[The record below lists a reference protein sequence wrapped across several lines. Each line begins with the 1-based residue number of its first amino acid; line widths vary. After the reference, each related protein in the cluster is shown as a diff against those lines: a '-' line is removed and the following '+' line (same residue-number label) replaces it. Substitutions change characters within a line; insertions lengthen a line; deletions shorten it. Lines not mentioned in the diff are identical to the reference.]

1 MNSSQPRK
9 ILIAEDNLVSRELLH
24 ELLELDG
31 HEVVDAIN
39 GREALDLLEKEPT
52 VQIVLLDLDMPV
64 LDGFGALQQLR
75 LRPGFELIAAVA
87 VTAHAMLG
95 DRERILNAGFD
106 GYVSKP
112 IDRQALRDELARVS
126 NVRTQ
131 PQRSAAASHGPSVR

>member
-1 MNSSQPRK
+1 M
-9 ILIAEDNLVSRELLH
+9 VSRELLH

-31 HEVVDAIN
+31 YDVVDAIN

-52 VQIVLLDLDMPV
+52 VQVVLLDLDMPV

-75 LRPGFELIAAVA
+75 QRPGFSLVAAVA

-95 DRERILNAGFD
+95 DRERILSAGFD

-112 IDRQALRDELARVS
+112 IDRQTLRDELTRVS
-126 NVRTQ
+126 NVRT
-131 PQRSAAASHGPSVR
+131 

>member
-1 MNSSQPRK
+1 MNQSVARK
-9 ILIAEDNLVSRELLH
+9 ILIAEDNMVSRELLH

-31 HEVVDAIN
+31 YDVVDAIN

-52 VQIVLLDLDMPV
+52 VQVVLLDLDMPV

-75 LRPGFELIAAVA
+75 QRPGFSLVAAVA

-95 DRERILNAGFD
+95 DRERILSAGFD

-112 IDRQALRDELARVS
+112 IDRQTLRDELTRVS
-126 NVRTQ
+126 NVRT
-131 PQRSAAASHGPSVR
+131 